1 MQEQQQ
7 FEQLVRMRRIAGSLL
22 LLMAVLFVVARN
34 LESAYPDVSVVTA
47 FAEAAMVGGL
57 ADWFAVTAL
66 FRRPFGVPIPH
77 TAIIPNNKDRI
88 GESLANFLQHNFMT
102 HQVLREELSHIDFAD
117 TAAQWLTD
125 RHNSRAVAHQLT
137 RAVPALLH
145 MIEDEDAS
153 AFLRRALSGSL
164 ANVKFAPLLAQ
175 VLTVLVA
182 GRQHHILLER
192 ILAIVARAFEQNRPY
207 IRQKVHEN
215 SPRWIPKM
223 LDEKFFERLIEGIE
237 GILAEIRSDES
248 EWRARFEAATEEL
261 IDKLSTSPEYEA
273 KLQALVAQSV
283 GHPLFRSYLQEVW
296 QDVKQR
302 LLADTSA
309 PDSRLAARLEQALQ
323 GLAKA
328 LAQDPVIR
336 DKLNEWLRAVVA
348 DTIVEGRDLIAS
360 IVKRV
365 IRKWD
370 GETVARKFELYVGKD
385 LQYIRINGTLVG
397 GAVGLLLHAVSRAM

>member
-7 FEQLVRMRRIAGSLL
+7 LEQLVRMRRIAGSLL
-22 LLMAVLFVVARN
+22 LLMALLFVVARV
-34 LESAYPDVSVVTA
+34 LQSTYSYLSFVTA

-66 FRRPFGVPIPH
+66 FRRPFGLPIPH

-88 GESLANFLQHNFMT
+88 GESVANFLQHNFMT
-102 HQVLREELSHIDFAD
+102 HQVLREELAHVDFAG
-117 TAAQWLTD
+117 TAAQWLVD
-125 RHNSRAVAHQLT
+125 EHNSRAVAHQIT
-137 RAVPALLH
+137 RAVPAVLH
-145 MIEDEDAS
+145 MVEDEDAS
-153 AFLRRALSGSL
+153 AFLRKALSGSL

-175 VLTVLVA
+175 LLTVLVA

-192 ILAIVARAFEQNRPY
+192 ILGIVARAFEQNRPY
-207 IRQKVHEN
+207 IRQKVHEH

-237 GILAEIRSDES
+237 AILAELRSDES
-248 EWRARFEAATEEL
+248 EWRVRFEAATQEL
-261 IDKLSTSPEYEA
+261 IGKLSTSPEYEA
-273 KLQALVAQSV
+273 KLQAMIAQSV

-302 LLADTSA
+302 MLADTSS
-309 PDSRLAARLEQALQ
+309 PESRLAARLEQALQ
-323 GLAKA
+323 VLGRTLE
-328 LAQDPVIR
+328 QDPVIR

-348 DTIVEGRDLIAS
+348 DTIVEGRDVIAS

-385 LQYIRINGTLVG
+385 LQYIRINGTVVG
-397 GAVGLLLHAVSRAM
+397 GAVGVLLHAVSRTM